1 MFELIKETEFTKENG
16 NLNVDYYHMDHEA
29 MNLWFDYN
37 GTIEDMIA
45 EGSEL
50 SGGTK
55 SAYSKMAT
63 YFSRFIL
70 LIHILDSVYVYPFQK
85 LREAQINVG
94 SVEKAIRLVKYFM
107 FQYELV
113 SKEVS
118 SEKEAKNI
126 LFDTKGMTISE
137 KVKLL
142 HTKDPNMSQRA
153 LAKHFSISLGSINK
167 ILNS

>member
-1 MFELIKETEFTKENG
+1 
-16 NLNVDYYHMDHEA
+16 
-29 MNLWFDYN
+29 
-37 GTIEDMIA
+37 
-45 EGSEL
+45 
-50 SGGTK
+50 
-55 SAYSKMAT
+55 MAT
-63 YFSRFIL
+63 YFGRFIL

-126 LFDTKGMTISE
+126 LFDTKGMTIAE